1 MCEQVNYHDEAVNH
15 QLPMAVAFWIIWIV
29 SMGECSSL
37 MLNLMQIRCSTCSA
51 ILNAKATHV
60 TQWHLLPI
68 FTSSQD
74 GGIGRYTLLPR
85 TTKRRTTMNL
95 KTKNKQNCQKIKLYG
110 SPTTKELKKKH
121 SSRPVRGA
129 EMGNRSED
137 SRQGSGWC
145 SRRSHICMQINREEQ
160 LGVRQTAQPRVPAWG
175 NKASERLTDK
185 TCGGCSSGRT
195 SQPHMRVRWR
205 DPQGPRM

>member
-1 MCEQVNYHDEAVNH
+1 MNLLQKILA
-15 QLPMAVAFWIIWIV
+15 
-29 SMGECSSL
+29 SS
-37 MLNLMQIRCSTCSA
+37 
-51 ILNAKATHV
+51 H
-60 TQWHLLPI
+60 
-68 FTSSQD
+68 D
-74 GGIGRYTLLPR
+74 GGVGRYTSSHNQ
-85 TTKRRTTMNL
+85 KKNNNKL
-95 KTKNKQNCQKIKLYG
+95 KKKKNNHNCQKIKLYER
-110 SPTTKELKKKH
+110 PTTKDLKRKH

-129 EMGNRSED
+129 EMGSRSED
-137 SRQGSGWC
+137 LRQGSGWC

-205 DPQGPRM
+205 DPWDSRMYTNPPTGDLAPEGLNLLVGSRGSD